1 MTELHIL
8 GTDVVLN
15 QCQDLLMKTDNLSSL
30 RSAFEH
36 VRESIKDGDVERK
49 NIPHFVENIESIIR
63 SHCCDIARNFPEE
76 TAKTIEAEIEE
87 MSQWLSAKLVPDF
100 FQLTDE

>member
-8 GTDVVLN
+8 DTDVVAG
-15 QCQDLLMKTDNLSSL
+15 QCQDLLIEANDLSSL
-30 RSAFEH
+30 RNAFEH
-36 VRESIKDGDVERK
+36 IRESIENGDVERK
-49 NIPHFVENIESIIR
+49 NISNFVENIKNIIK

-76 TAKTIEAEIEE
+76 TARTIEAECEK